1 MKIKLTTNKFNEK
14 QLRNYMKTRF
24 KWRDEWIELLVNR
37 IGMYYPSY
45 DFKDMKRIDYNGILD
60 GGKSK

>member
-45 DFKDMKRIDYNGILD
+45 DFKDMKRIDYNDILD